1 MALHRRHVFRKR
13 NPTIFKKKLRFSKME
28 KSQKELESLVQSQ
41 KQQLTRYETRLKG
54 TLALIE

>member
-1 MALHRRHVFRKR
+1 MALHGCHVFWGR
-13 NPTIFKKKLRFSKME
+13 NPTFCKQKLGISKME

-54 TLALIE
+54 TFTYK